1 MIFLD
6 FHKRSLLLIIR
17 ELQITLIFN
26 DYPKYAIIAWV
37 RVPVVFPVFKSTPWF
52 ERFFPMSNFFFASA
66 KLQIK
71 FETLLSLMLFNSN
84 CRMTI

>member
-6 FHKRSLLLIIR
+6 FHKRTLLLIIR
-17 ELQITLIFN
+17 ELQIILIFN

-52 ERFFPMSNFFFASA
+52 ERFFRC
-66 KLQIK
+66 QIS
-71 FETLLSLMLFNSN
+71 SL
-84 CRMTI
+84 RAQGR